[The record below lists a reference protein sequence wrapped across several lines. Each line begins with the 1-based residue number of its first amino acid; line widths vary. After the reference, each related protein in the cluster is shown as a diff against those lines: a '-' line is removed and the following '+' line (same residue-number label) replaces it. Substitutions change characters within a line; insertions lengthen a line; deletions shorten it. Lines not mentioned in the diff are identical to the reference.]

1 MSCSSTGQAT
11 GVHIPVPGAATAG
24 QSASGCC
31 AGSGPPGAGS
41 GPPVASS
48 RRWQRRRRTS
58 AASTGTG
65 GGAGGGAGSRPVAAV
80 TPPVSLPVSLLSLR
94 WRPAPFVGGAGA
106 GSRMASSG
114 AGSGPGLAAAQA
126 PGQSPLW
133 HRLPSFARA
142 SAAPALDIGGVAR
155 AGAQLQPPKME
166 EAHGDVFPRPKSSSS
181 KKETR

>member
-41 GPPVASS
+41 GPPVANS

-65 GGAGGGAGSRPVAAV
+65 GGAGGGAGS
-80 TPPVSLPVSLLSLR
+80 S
-94 WRPAPFVGGAGA
+94 PFVGD
-106 GSRMASSG
+106 
-114 AGSGPGLAAAQA
+114 
-126 PGQSPLW
+126 
-133 HRLPSFARA
+133 RLPSL
-142 SAAPALDIGGVAR
+142 AAPAPEVEWPAAAPVPGPVLQRRKLRASRRCGTGSRHLPGPVRPLRWISVALPGR
-155 AGAQLQPPKME
+155 ERSCSPPKWRRRM
-166 EAHGDVFPRPKSSSS
+166 AMSFHVQNPVPQR
-181 KKETR
+181 KKRASQTGTVANKESLIRR